1 MNCFYRVIIR
11 QGYIQVIFASNWA
24 CINQDSVLQKIKL
37 GENMQLGFN
46 ENVIHKGIVYHIQTE
61 DGGRKNP
68 VITTLVFKE
77 GIVMSSKRTSYADI
91 IKSDKLELVVKE
103 IMRDQHGAML
113 KNLKDGVFDKKEEA
127 VQPQTKPAEKLVS
140 EGLNQGIEGKEGGPL
155 VSEKSLDD
163 IILEYLSMSEKG

>member
-1 MNCFYRVIIR
+1 
-11 QGYIQVIFASNWA
+11 
-24 CINQDSVLQKIKL
+24 
-37 GENMQLGFN
+37 MQLGFN
-46 ENVIHKGIVYHIQTE
+46 ENVIHKGTVYHIQTE

-68 VITTLVFKE
+68 VITTLLFKE
-77 GIVMSSKRTSYADI
+77 GVIMSSKRTSYADI

-127 VQPQTKPAEKLVS
+127 VKLQANPPEK
-140 EGLNQGIEGKEGGPL
+140 IEEKKGGTL
-155 VSEKSLDD
+155 ISEKSLDD